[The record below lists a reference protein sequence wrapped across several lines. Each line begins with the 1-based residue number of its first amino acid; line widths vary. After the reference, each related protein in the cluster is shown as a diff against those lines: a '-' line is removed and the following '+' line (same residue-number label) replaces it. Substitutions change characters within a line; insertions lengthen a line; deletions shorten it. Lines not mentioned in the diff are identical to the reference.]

1 MTTELPF
8 STFFT
13 GLLFVANGTGRED
26 VRRLVRGIEETDL
39 KVEEIESKQS
49 AESWCETV
57 ETALHKRRENLEET
71 RNRLAELG
79 DLEERRQELR
89 KQIRADTEEYLE
101 ITDDEDVQ
109 HCPACYVEQSAKD
122 IRTQGARAHTTRA
135 VFRRVSPNR

>member
-1 MTTELPF
+1 MFRELKDERRRVVEVGKQVESEMTTELPF

-57 ETALHKRRENLEET
+57 ETALHKQTAR
-71 RNRLAELG
+71 ELG
-79 DLEERRQELR
+79 RDPQP
-89 KQIRADTEEYLE
+89 TG
-101 ITDDEDVQ
+101 
-109 HCPACYVEQSAKD
+109 
-122 IRTQGARAHTTRA
+122 RTR
-135 VFRRVSPNR
+135 